1 MGLWRDYYCE
11 LSPFEFRLYT
21 DAEERAC
28 CDNCS
33 LLRCEDAR
41 IASPD
46 GRFDLTFSGKRL
58 ALRAATSGEAEDW
71 LDRILEAVA
80 RCRPADPH
88 RDDQWEVL
96 QPLVEPEETPPAPPS
111 PPPPPPTEPDWSLAG
126 DVEPDA
132 IKEAVLCVCS
142 EPEGQVW
149 SPLVFSLS
157 LEAISSFQVECGRKL
172 LRRHRYPI
180 EQVRDVVPDVCAGG
194 PSAFKLLMVGETLRL
209 RAESAQEARA
219 WRALIRG
226 ALDSYLDQDQDQ
238 EPAGS
243 VGNLQRLVQHRLGED
258 GALLAHLD
266 TVPAEKGLDAQG
278 FRCAGEQ
285 ETQVTGAAAS
295 RLEVRLEIVCFISRF
310 LYY

>member
-11 LSPFEFRLYT
+11 LSPFEFRLYA

-41 IASPD
+41 LVSLD
-46 GRFDLTFSGKRL
+46 GRFDLTFPGKRL
-58 ALRAATSGEAEDW
+58 ALRAASCGEAEDW

-80 RCRPADPH
+80 RCRPAEAH
-88 RDDQWEVL
+88 RDEQWEVL
-96 QPLVEPEETPPAPPS
+96 QPLAEPEAPPPAPPS
-111 PPPPPPTEPDWSLAG
+111 PPLLAPAELDWSVAVA
-126 DVEPDA
+126 VEPDA
-132 IKEAVLCVCS
+132 IKEAVLYVCVD
-142 EPEGQVW
+142 PEGRVW

-157 LEAISSFQVECGRKL
+157 LETISSFQVDGSRK
-172 LRRHRYPI
+172 LRRHYFPVQ
-180 EQVRDVVPDVCAGG
+180 QVRDVVPDVCAGG
-194 PSAFKLLMVGETLRL
+194 PAAFKLLTIGETLRL
-209 RAESAQEARA
+209 RAESAQEART
-219 WRALIRG
+219 WRSLIRET
-226 ALDSYLDQDQDQ
+226 LDSYLDQDQGQ

-278 FRCAGEQ
+278 FKCAGEPV
-285 ETQVTGAAAS
+285 TQAGRENAW
-295 RLEVRLEIVCFISRF
+295 RLAGGQT
-310 LYY
+310 